1 MKKIVYIAF
10 LTFLIIW
17 LNNCA
22 GYKPIFS
29 YENINFE
36 ISDYSIKGNETLG
49 KKIYYKLNNLSN
61 SIKNKENK
69 RSIGLTINVKKDK
82 IASVKDSTGKVGEY
96 KITLTTEVKIID
108 FFNNNKILEDVL
120 VASTSYKVQSQYSD
134 TLNLENKSIDDLI
147 NNTYR
152 DLLIKLTQNLSYK

>member
-1 MKKIVYIAF
+1 MKKIVYITF
-10 LTFLIIW
+10 SVFLIIW

-36 ISDYSIKGNETLG
+36 ISDYSIKGDETLG
-49 KKIYYKLNNLSN
+49 KRIYYKLDNLSK
-61 SIKNKENK
+61 SVKDKENK
-69 RSIGLTINVKKDK
+69 RSISLTINVKKDK
-82 IASVKDSTGKVGEY
+82 IATVKDSAGKVSEY
-96 KITLTTEVKIID
+96 KITLNTEVKIID
-108 FFNNNKILEDVL
+108 FFNNNKLLEDTL
-120 VASTSYKVQSQYSD
+120 IASTSYKVQSQYSD

-152 DLLIKLTQNLSYK
+152 DLLIKLTQTLSDK